1 LTPNRLPESNSSSHN
16 DLDTTQYKQ
25 NPTRFYPPYHHRIQ
39 QGQRTHSETHLYHEQ
54 EPVMHFSPHYGS
66 RLVNG
71 SRAPISTNPL
81 WTRPS
86 PTSAG
91 SQPNLFSPSLAD
103 SSPFYYQFNPRTN
116 HTQPNLY
123 GSYPDDKSDQV
134 VKQQKQSNK
143 RQMTKSQY
151 LDTNEFI
158 LRASNGQPL
167 RNHHQL
173 NRNISRDYRPH
184 SVHVNGTSLDVYY

>member
-103 SSPFYYQFNPRTN
+103 SSPFYYQFNPRHDLRLLVQVHNRIYSHQVLQIHHRFIINSIHGQIIRNRICTEVIPTIN
-116 HTQPNLY
+116 RIKLLNNKNNQIK
-123 GSYPDDKSDQV
+123 DK
-134 VKQQKQSNK
+134 
-143 RQMTKSQY
+143 
-151 LDTNEFI
+151 
-158 LRASNGQPL
+158 
-167 RNHHQL
+167 
-173 NRNISRDYRPH
+173 
-184 SVHVNGTSLDVYY
+184 